1 MKKYIGI
8 LICFMIGLSALAIDL
23 AVEDILAK
31 VSTNQ
36 SLIKDMQADIT
47 TVIKSEMKGKM
58 ESEQKGKIWIKGEDK
73 SKIEMIK
80 PVAQITI
87 TSGGKMM
94 AVDPATGQKMVQD
107 LTKLRE
113 KTGQPDLGQGSMD
126 KKKMLD
132 YFNLKLRTVSGIFG
146 VKEYVIEGRPKK
158 ANKFLGR
165 VDFTIDS
172 NRYLPVKIEIY
183 SPEGKLVSAT
193 KIEYIKI
200 KNIWVISK
208 SASEIKLPAGNLKA
222 EMRYDN
228 IKLNEGIADSVFKI
242 E

>member
-8 LICFMIGLSALAIDL
+8 LICLMIGLSAWALDPAI
-23 AVEDILAK
+23 EDILAK

-107 LTKLRE
+107 LKKLRE

-132 YFNLKLRTVSGIFG
+132 YFDLKLRNVSGN
-146 VKEYVIEGRPKK
+146 VVIEGKPKK

-183 SPEGKLVSAT
+183 SSEGKLVSAT

-208 SASEIKLPAGNLKA
+208 SASEIKLPAGKMKA